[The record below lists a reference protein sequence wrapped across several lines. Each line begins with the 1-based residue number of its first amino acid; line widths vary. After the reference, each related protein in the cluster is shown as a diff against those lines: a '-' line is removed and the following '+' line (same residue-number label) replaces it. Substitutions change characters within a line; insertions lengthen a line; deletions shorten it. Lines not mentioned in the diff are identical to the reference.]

1 MIPRVSLSSHV
12 VLRII
17 RELDWKLVEKKT
29 LSDES
34 DFFGQCRKDKQLRVN
49 PPEEVVEIFE
59 NLRLDLVS
67 NFGGRFEFAL
77 LRASTLPYRLRCRV
91 ERKSGKSDIGKHLR
105 HHPASDSDST
115 PI

>member
-67 NFGGRFEFAL
+67 NFGGRFEFAPSFD
-77 LRASTLPYRLRCRV
+77 ATVSPSVSCGK
-91 ERKSGKSDIGKHLR
+91 EIRKK
-105 HHPASDSDST
+105 
-115 PI
+115 